1 MPMPRWLYA
10 FVCSI
15 AFAPPVG
22 MLLLILWP
30 MTRISGT
37 LFEAEFDLIAL
48 ACLTA
53 GFSIV
58 LANAATD
65 PRTRRR

>member
-1 MPMPRWLYA
+1 MPRLLYA
-10 FVCSI
+10 LVCTLT
-15 AFAPPVG
+15 FAPPVG

-37 LFEAEFDLIAL
+37 LFGAELNLIAL

-53 GFSIV
+53 GLSMV
-58 LANAATD
+58 LANAASS